1 MSTILAF
8 DASSTVASCALL
20 ADGEAVAEL
29 TASPRELLGSLASLL
44 RGSGIGLAEL
54 DALVV
59 GLGPGSFTSI
69 RIALATAQGL
79 SAALGLSA
87 AGVSS
92 LLAYR
97 GGRPVIDARRGEVFS
112 DGPWVGSPA
121 ELPVSGERL
130 VGDGALR
137 YRAVFEAA
145 GADVPPDNHPDHL
158 PAARLL
164 LEHAVSFGAAE
175 LLEPLYVRAPDATP
189 SR

>member
-1 MSTILAF
+1 MRTILAF
-8 DASSTVASCALL
+8 DASATTASCALL
-20 ADGEAVAEL
+20 ADDAPVAESSV
-29 TASPRELLGSLASLL
+29 SPRELLGSLASLL
-44 RGSGIGLAEL
+44 RGCGIGFDEL

-59 GLGPGSFTSI
+59 GVGPGSFTSI

-79 SAALGLSA
+79 AVALGLSA

-92 LLAYR
+92 LHAYR

-112 DGPWVGSPA
+112 DGPWVGPPA
-121 ELPVSGERL
+121 ELTVSGERL

-137 YRAVFEAA
+137 YRALFEAA
-145 GADVPPDNHPDHL
+145 GADVPPDDHPDHL

-164 LEHAVSFGAAE
+164 LEHAACFGAAE